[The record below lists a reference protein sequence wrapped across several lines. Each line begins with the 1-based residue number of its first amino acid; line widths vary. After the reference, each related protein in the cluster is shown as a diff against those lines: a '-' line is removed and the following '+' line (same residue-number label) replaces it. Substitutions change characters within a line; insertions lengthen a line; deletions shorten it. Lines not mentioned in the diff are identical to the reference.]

1 MLYGPKRYACAAG
14 LGEIY
19 HSQINAI
26 RRSKMSDARRL
37 RIHGL
42 RQITRSDEIGN
53 SELNTIIP
61 EMILAKSNSCWAMPY
76 VVMNG
81 PIGTRV
87 RLSFSVVKS
96 VGTAPII
103 LNSKSNHMR
112 CQNCWNGMRA
122 MAIPMAKS
130 AIAAIIGA

>member
-1 MLYGPKRYACAAG
+1 MLYGPKRYACAVG

-19 HSQINAI
+19 HHQMSAI
-26 RRSKMSDARRL
+26 KKSEMSIARSL

-42 RQITRSDEIGN
+42 RHVVRRRGTGSN
-53 SELNTIIP
+53 ELHTMAP
-61 EMILAKSNSCWAMPY
+61 ETMLANNNSCCAMPY

-81 PIGTRV
+81 PIGTKV

-103 LNSKSNHMR
+103 LNSTSSHIR
-112 CQNCWNGMRA
+112 CQSC
-122 MAIPMAKS
+122 
-130 AIAAIIGA
+130 

>member
-1 MLYGPKRYACAAG
+1 MLYGPKRYACTAG

-19 HSQINAI
+19 HHQMSAI
-26 RRSKMSDARRL
+26 KKSKMSVARSL

-42 RQITRSDEIGN
+42 RHVVRRRGIGSN
-53 SELNTIIP
+53 ELNTIIP
-61 EMILAKSNSCWAMPY
+61 ETMLANNNSCCAIPY
-76 VVMNG
+76 VVLNG

-96 VGTAPII
+96 VGIAPIT
-103 LNSKSNHMR
+103 LNSTSSHIR